1 MELTD
6 RKTDAFAYRPLYR
19 LKLQLPAGYSPASMR
34 RSQSAVQA
42 TADYLG
48 TRVARLSYLNPD
60 EANKKYLYL
69 QSPQKVN
76 DKGKFKLHV
85 RQRENQAVCA
95 CCFVVFVEGGG
106 ACGLYRGISRQDS
119 LMKCISGASISAIN
133 RQLKGQVLPCVCG
146 KEPVRW
152 ATVQPTDCAS
162 LMTLESGDPGGENT
176 D

>member
-1 MELTD
+1 
-6 RKTDAFAYRPLYR
+6 
-19 LKLQLPAGYSPASMR
+19 MR

-106 ACGLYRGISRQDS
+106 SMWIIQRDF
-119 LMKCISGASISAIN
+119 KT
-133 RQLKGQVLPCVCG
+133 RQLDEMYIGCLDQRDKQAAEGSGFALCV
-146 KEPVRW
+146 W
-152 ATVQPTDCAS
+152 
-162 LMTLESGDPGGENT
+162 
-176 D
+176 

>member
-6 RKTDAFAYRPLYR
+6 RKTDTFAYRPLYR

-85 RQRENQAVCA
+85 RQRANQAVCMLF
-95 CCFVVFVEGGG
+95 CRFCGG
-106 ACGLYRGISRQDS
+106 RGSMWIIQRDF
-119 LMKCISGASISAIN
+119 KT
-133 RQLKGQVLPCVCG
+133 RQLDEMYIGCLDQRDKQAAEGSGFALCV
-146 KEPVRW
+146 W
-152 ATVQPTDCAS
+152 
-162 LMTLESGDPGGENT
+162 
-176 D
+176 